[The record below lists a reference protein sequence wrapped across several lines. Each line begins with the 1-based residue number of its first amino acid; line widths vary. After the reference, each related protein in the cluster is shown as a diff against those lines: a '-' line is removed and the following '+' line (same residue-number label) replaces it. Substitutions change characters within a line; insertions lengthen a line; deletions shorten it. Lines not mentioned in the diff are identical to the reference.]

1 VLSQAT
7 DWKRTVDDGNATPPA
22 PDPAGRERFDWLD
35 AENRHLRRDLI
46 DLARAVRADQLRPDD
61 RPVLVERLA
70 ALLRTEGL
78 SDRERWRA
86 GRILIALADGP
97 VEKGAALGACLSWRS
112 AGTRG

>member
-1 VLSQAT
+1 M
-7 DWKRTVDDGNATPPA
+7 DDGNATPLA
-22 PDPAGRERFDWLD
+22 PDPPARERFDWLD
-35 AENRHLRRDLI
+35 GENRHLRRDLA
-46 DLARAVRADQLRPDD
+46 DLGRTVRAEQLRPDD
-61 RPVLVERLA
+61 RPVVAERLA